1 MDHNAKTIEA
11 EAGVPQGYSPMD
23 PKASRIDRGRPMVLK
38 RVPPGQRNG
47 AQRWLSSRTNVHVD
61 DKLIANEAAEDSVW
75 LIEEQKQ
82 MYKLQV
88 EEPYPK

>member
-1 MDHNAKTIEA
+1 MSTKVRATC
-11 EAGVPQGYSPMD
+11 
-23 PKASRIDRGRPMVLK
+23 
-38 RVPPGQRNG
+38 
-47 AQRWLSSRTNVHVD
+47 SRTNVHVD